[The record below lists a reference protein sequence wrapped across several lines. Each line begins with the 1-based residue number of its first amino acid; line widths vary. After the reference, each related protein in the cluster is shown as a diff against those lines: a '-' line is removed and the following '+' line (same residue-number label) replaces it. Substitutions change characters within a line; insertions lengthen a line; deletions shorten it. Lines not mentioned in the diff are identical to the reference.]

1 MRLFPLASGRGTE
14 RSAVVALGC
23 RRVRFYDW
31 MLALHL
37 LSAFS
42 VAAALVLYS
51 VLVVSGR
58 RASASLEQA
67 RLLFRIAPVATP
79 LIAAGSVLVL
89 IFGVILAIDSNQFE
103 IWDGWVIAG
112 IVLLVILGGVGQR
125 TGAYYTGVQRLA
137 EEGGDASEQEVMARL
152 RAPTGAALHLATLG
166 VFVLILLDMLFK
178 PGA

>member
-1 MRLFPLASGRGTE
+1 LD
-14 RSAVVALGC
+14 
-23 RRVRFYDW
+23 FYDW

-37 LSAFS
+37 LSAFA
-42 VAAALVLYS
+42 VAAALVFYS

-58 RASASLEQA
+58 RASATLADA

-89 IFGVILAIDSNQFE
+89 IFGIILAVDSDRFE
-103 IWDGWVIAG
+103 IWNGWIIAG
-112 IVLLVILGGVGQR
+112 IVLWTILGAVGQR
-125 TGAYYTGVQRLA
+125 TGAYYTDVQKLA
-137 EEGGDASEQEVMARL
+137 EREGDASEQEVLAQL
-152 RAPTGAALHLATLG
+152 RAPTGAVLHLATVG

>member
-1 MRLFPLASGRGTE
+1 MD
-14 RSAVVALGC
+14 
-23 RRVRFYDW
+23 FYDW

-42 VAAALVLYS
+42 VAAALVFYS

-58 RASASLEQA
+58 RSSATLADA

-89 IFGVILAIDSNQFE
+89 IFGIILAVDSDRFE
-103 IWDGWVIAG
+103 IWNGWIIAG
-112 IVLLVILGGVGQR
+112 IVLWAILGAVGQR
-125 TGAYYTGVQRLA
+125 TGAYYTDVQKLA
-137 EEGGDASEQEVMARL
+137 ERESDASEQQVLALL
-152 RAPTGAALHLATLG
+152 RAPTGAVLHLATVG

>member
-1 MRLFPLASGRGTE
+1 
-14 RSAVVALGC
+14 VD
-23 RRVRFYDW
+23 FYDW

-37 LSAFS
+37 LSAFA

-51 VLVVSGR
+51 ILVVSGR
-58 RASASLEQA
+58 RSSASLERA
-67 RLLFRIAPVATP
+67 RLLFRLAPVATP

-89 IFGVILAIDSNQFE
+89 IFGVILAVDSDQFE

-112 IVLLVILGGVGQR
+112 IVLWAILGAVGQR
-125 TGAYYTGVQRLA
+125 SGAYYTGVQQLA
-137 EEGGDASEQEVMARL
+137 ERGGDASEQEVLARL
-152 RAPTGAALHLATLG
+152 RAPTGMILHLVTLG

>member
-1 MRLFPLASGRGTE
+1 
-14 RSAVVALGC
+14 VD
-23 RRVRFYDW
+23 FYDW

-58 RASASLEQA
+58 RTSATLADA
-67 RLLFRIAPVATP
+67 RLLFRVAPVATP
-79 LIAAGSVLVL
+79 LIAAGTVLVL
-89 IFGVILAIDSNQFE
+89 IFGIILAVDSNRFE
-103 IWDGWVIAG
+103 IWNGWIIAG
-112 IVLLVILGGVGQR
+112 IVLWAILGAVGQR
-125 TGAYYTGVQRLA
+125 TGAYYTDVQKLA
-137 EEGGDASEQEVMARL
+137 EREGDASEQQVLALL
-152 RAPTGAALHLATLG
+152 RAPTGAVLHLATIG

>member
-1 MRLFPLASGRGTE
+1 
-14 RSAVVALGC
+14 VD
-23 RRVRFYDW
+23 FYDW

-37 LSAFS
+37 LSAFA

-58 RASASLEQA
+58 RSSATLADA
-67 RLLFRIAPVATP
+67 RLLFRVAPVATP

-89 IFGVILAIDSNQFE
+89 IFGIILAIDSDQFE
-103 IWDGWVIAG
+103 IWNGWIIAG
-112 IVLLVILGGVGQR
+112 IVLWAILGAVGQR
-125 TGAYYTGVQRLA
+125 TGAYYTDVQKLA
-137 EEGGDASEQEVMARL
+137 EREGDASEQQVLALL
-152 RAPTGAALHLATLG
+152 RAPTGAVLHLATIG